1 MTTKFP
7 IFFGIGLLLVGFVLW
22 FGNFS
27 TSDSRLQVSGEI
39 LKVRSMEMTPDSTL
53 VILDFRM
60 KNESNVNFVLKE
72 STILWT
78 NSEGRELEATHVAR
92 PDLDRVLQ
100 YAQQAGPKY
109 NEMFVIRDKLTGKAM
124 LDRMVSGTVPVSD
137 AVFAK
142 RKGLKLRLT
151 DLDGQTFDFLARAA
165 KP

>member
-92 PDLDRVLQ
+92 PDLDRVLPNVHDFLLELHPRIDERLPTRPV
-100 YAQQAGPKY
+100 GPDRL
-109 NEMFVIRDKLTGKAM
+109 RDGAFAIA
-124 LDRMVSGTVPVSD
+124 DEGQP
-137 AVFAK
+137 AVF
-142 RKGLKLRLT
+142 LKQRDHVLGFVAMSA
-151 DLDGQTFDFLARAA
+151 DQ
-165 KP
+165 